1 MYSNQTEGLL
11 SKIGFGAGRA
21 TATAEKGASKIGSF
35 LGKMK
40 QDFKSGYQ
48 YGYHTGKDTMP
59 NAFNS
64 LQTRINQKVANMP
77 TSASINQQRQDR
89 LSAYAQRA
97 ATQPTQPKPAQ
108 VDTKTDAPLAY
119 TRFTPKRNLPVRRG
133 GQISPLR
140 GRPDAQ
146 MSTTSTD
153 TPLAYTRFT
162 PKKNL
167 PVRRGGQISPLR
179 TRSDAQ
185 MSTTSRAKSN
195 LTTDRPRPASPV
207 QQTRPGMSKYVPSGD
222 VRRSKIQR
230 PGL

>member
-140 GRPDAQ
+140 TRP
-146 MSTTSTD
+146 
-153 TPLAYTRFT
+153 
-162 PKKNL
+162 
-167 PVRRGGQISPLR
+167 
-179 TRSDAQ
+179 DAQ